1 MVKWEPI
8 VDSSIWQW
16 LDVTLSPNN
25 PHVLFSSTLEKLWP
39 GHLLAISGPLE
50 TSSKFDK
57 KKLLWF
63 CLWFVFPDNSTAFG
77 WTSQCVC
84 QVNLISLVCKLSK
97 KTESKINPFYF
108 CRLESELLSV
118 ASVFTNFLEC
128 VQRLRDSAVNTQS
141 NGENNVREMRLL

>member
-8 VDSSIWQW
+8 VDSNIWQW
-16 LDVTLSPNN
+16 LDVTLSPNS
-25 PHVLFSSTLEKLWP
+25 PHVLFSSTFVWGQVICWP
-39 GHLLAISGPLE
+39 YLAHLRHLQSL
-50 TSSKFDK
+50 TK
-57 KKLLWF
+57 KNSIVILF
-63 CLWFVFPDNSTAFG
+63 IWFVFPDNSTAFG

-97 KTESKINPFYF
+97 KTEWKINPFRLS
-108 CRLESELLSV
+108 RLESELLSV